1 MILNVDDDLAQL
13 ITLGHAQEVI
23 TLEPSQSAEERCSE
37 EGAWTFSLCEPWTPT
52 FAPLPASRWIQ
63 ANGRRLAELD
73 FIKEDAIDAGVWAFK
88 NAEREVVHQFHAD
101 LRLATGFCSQK
112 ALAGKSEI
120 GV

>member
-1 MILNVDDDLAQL
+1 MSHDDHQNSPQLNQSQWLTGTA
-13 ITLGHAQEVI
+13 ITPI
-23 TLEPSQSAEERCSE
+23 
-37 EGAWTFSLCEPWTPT
+37 
-52 FAPLPASRWIQ
+52 
-63 ANGRRLAELD
+63 
-73 FIKEDAIDAGVWAFK
+73 AIDMIQ